1 MDGEI
6 GIKRR
11 GWGLPASAAVHVL
24 VAALVIFGLPTLP
37 EHEPEEEAIAVTLE
51 PPPEPA
57 EAAPAEEPPAAPE
70 PAEAAPPPEPPAPP
84 AQAEA
89 PPPPAG
95 SQPPPAG
102 EQAAAASLPALD
114 PVMRFGETDAG
125 PRESLSGAG
134 AEDPPDPPAPLAP
147 PDDQAA
153 EDAPDVAD
161 QDQPEAIAEAEA
173 AEAET
178 AEGGEQATGEEDGA
192 ATDALVA
199 SIVAA
204 PDKAEL
210 PAASPTTTDP
220 TATSQTATVPEPELR
235 EARTLFS
242 RSATG
247 GATATTAMANIPRGI
262 RAGRLCASE
271 LRLQLLV
278 SAYAPDILPSYRLD
292 EGTVL
297 RVMRGAFRAG
307 GEWRNLS
314 FECQVDPQATV
325 VRSFAFNVG
334 DPLSRD
340 EAARRGLPVQ

>member
-1 MDGEI
+1 MDGEN

-11 GWGLPASAAVHVL
+11 GWGLPASLAVHVL

-57 EAAPAEEPPAAPE
+57 EAAPAEEPPAPPE
-70 PAEAAPPPEPPAPP
+70 PAETAPPDEPPAPP

-95 SQPPPAG
+95 SQPPPTG
-102 EQAAAASLPALD
+102 EQAAASLPALD
-114 PVMRFGETDAG
+114 PVVRFGETDAG
-125 PRESLSGAG
+125 PRQSLSGAG
-134 AEDPPDPPAPLAP
+134 AEDAPDPSAALAP
-147 PDDQAA
+147 PDEPPT
-153 EDAPDVAD
+153 EDAPEVAD
-161 QDQPEAIAEAEA
+161 QDQPEPITEAEA
-173 AEAET
+173 AEGE
-178 AEGGEQATGEEDGA
+178 EQATGEEDGA

-199 SIVAA
+199 SIVDA

-220 TATSQTATVPEPELR
+220 ATTEPELR